1 MSEGF
6 VADLSAETGDKDRW
20 QRINRDRREG
30 IMRQKK
36 QDCFCQDTK
45 VSQRDETCK
54 AIHRRKLTLV
64 RDS

>member
-30 IMRQKK
+30 IIRQKK
-36 QDCFCQDTK
+36 NKTE
-45 VSQRDETCK
+45 VSQNDETCK
-54 AIHRRKLTLV
+54 AIHGKKLTLV
-64 RDS
+64 RDR